1 MVSEKP
7 NPEINVQGR
16 KKSPDEWNV
25 NAGVERESEWFIEKP
40 VAPKS
45 VRFPYGPNEVGN
57 SLMNVIKGFGRKYG
71 FINSDILAHWDE
83 IAGGQLAR
91 VISPVKLSFGIG
103 ERVNGTLYVRIK
115 NASMSAVVQYQFPM
129 IIDRVNT
136 YFGYNAV
143 ARVKLKY

>member
-1 MVSEKP
+1 MVEKP
-7 NPEINVQGR
+7 NPENDVKVR
-16 KKSPDEWNV
+16 AKSPEEWAINS
-25 NAGVERESEWFIEKP
+25 GVASSSEWFIEKP

-45 VRFPYGPNEVGN
+45 ARYPYGPNEVGN
-57 SLMNVIKGFGRKYG
+57 SLMNIIKGFGRKYG

-83 IAGGQLAR
+83 IAGEQLAR

-115 NASMSAVVQYQFPM
+115 NASMSAVAQYQFPT

-143 ARVKLKY
+143 AKVKLKY